1 MRLQRDQLETL
12 AAVVDAGTFDA
23 AAAALAI
30 TPSAVS
36 QRIKAMEQQ
45 LGRVLVVRSKPV
57 RATESGGALVRLARQ
72 LALLEHDAGA
82 ELGIDDDAVPSIPIA
97 VNADSMATWLL
108 PALARVSNVT
118 FDLHREDQEH
128 TAALLADGTVMAA
141 VTSQAHPVPGCTVTA
156 LGRMIYRPVA
166 TPAFA
171 ARWFPEGLSTQ
182 ALALAPMV
190 DFDRRDELQ
199 ARFLASIAGPAAR
212 PPRHYVPASADF
224 AQAIVLGIGWGML
237 PDAQADEP
245 RRAGDLLTLD
255 PAATIDVSLY
265 WQQWNLRS
273 AALDAVAAAV
283 IAAAR
288 SALG

>member
-23 AAAALAI
+23 AAAMLAV

-36 QRIKAMEQQ
+36 QRIKAMEQE

-57 RATESGGALVRLARQ
+57 RATESGAALVRLARQ
-72 LALLEHDAGA
+72 MALLEHDAGA
-82 ELGIDDDAVPSIPIA
+82 ELGIEGDAVPSIPIA

-108 PALARVSNVT
+108 PALVQVPGVT

-141 VTSQAHPVPGCTVTA
+141 VTSQAQPVPGCTVTA

-166 TPAFA
+166 TPAFG
-171 ARWFPEGLSTQ
+171 ARWFPSGLT
-182 ALALAPMV
+182 ADAMGVAPMV

-199 ARFLASIAGPAAR
+199 GRFLATVSAAAR

-224 AQAIVLGIGWGML
+224 AQAIVLGLGWGML

-245 RRAGDLLTLD
+245 RRAGRLVTLD
-255 PAATIDVSLY
+255 PAATVEVPLY

-273 AALDAVAAAV
+273 PALDAVAAAV

-288 SALG
+288 RALD